1 MSKSASIETGWE
13 SPRWNGITRVYK
25 AGDVERLRGTT
36 RVEYSLARAGAEKLW
51 SLLHE
56 EGYIRALG
64 ALTGNQAVEMAK
76 ACLKA
81 IYLSGWQV
89 AADANLAG
97 QMYPDQSLYPVNSV
111 PNVVRSIN
119 NALMRADQIAYADG
133 QDSIDWMLPIV
144 ADAEAGFG
152 GVLNAFELTKSMIEA
167 GAAAI
172 HFEDQL
178 SSAKKCGHM
187 GGKVL
192 VPTREA
198 IHKLIAARLA
208 ADILDVPTVLIART
222 DANGAQLITSDCDE
236 EDREF
241 LTGERTIEGFFAMR
255 GGIDAAIARGLAY
268 APYADMLWC
277 ETSEPNLAEAR
288 RFAKAIHAQYPGKL
302 LAYNCSPS
310 FHWRAK
316 LNQWE
321 ISQFQDELAAM
332 GYKFQFVTLAG
343 FHALNLS
350 AFELAHEYA
359 RSGMSAYSQLQ
370 QREFELAE
378 TLGYGAVKHQKFV
391 GTGYFDDVASTIA
404 SGQTSIRALPG
415 STEEEQFE
423 ETNHEDEFDSDC
435 AIPVSGD

>member
-76 ACLKA
+76 AGLKA

-255 GGIDAAIARGLAY
+255 GGIDAAIAHGLAY

-423 ETNHEDEFDSDC
+423 ETNQEDEFDSDC